1 MQDGKSYETVT
12 LNQENNWKYT
22 WEDLEAGHE
31 WKAVEQTVPSGYT
44 MTSTQEGKT
53 FIITNTYKKPGTT
66 VPTGGGSK
74 LPQTGQLWWPV
85 LVLLLAGIICIIV
98 GGSFSRTNNKK
109 IDK

>member
-12 LNQENNWKYT
+12 LNQENSWNYT

-31 WKAVEQTVPSGYT
+31 WKVVEQTVPSGYT
-44 MTSTQEGKT
+44 MTSTQEGKR

-85 LVLLLAGIICIIV
+85 PILVILGILAILV
-98 GGSFSRTNNKK
+98 GYVWRRNPNQQL
-109 IDK
+109 